1 MTDEIDPPVFVL
13 KSNDANVKVFVTFD
27 ADPTKAF
34 VSFMDPDRDAFIT
47 VSKVVWDMIA
57 ASVANQF

>member
-1 MTDEIDPPVFVL
+1 MTDQIDPPVFVL
-13 KSNDANVKVFVTFD
+13 KSNDVHVKAFVSFD

-34 VSFMDPDRDAFIT
+34 VSIMDPDRDSIIT
-47 VSKVVWDMIA
+47 VSKIVWDMIA